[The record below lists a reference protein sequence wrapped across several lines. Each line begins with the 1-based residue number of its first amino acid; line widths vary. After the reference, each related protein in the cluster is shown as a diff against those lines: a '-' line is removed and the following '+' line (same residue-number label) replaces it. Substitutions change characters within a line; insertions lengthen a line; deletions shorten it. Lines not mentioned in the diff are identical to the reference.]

1 MINVNSQKVKE
12 IQRELHAALVKD
24 SKGGK
29 RVKEEI
35 VMENRLFMVICRDI
49 TLAPPQIAVEL
60 NKKYGY
66 QMQAEDA
73 LSILRGRRM
82 AKPGDRKELLLW
94 AQKVA
99 EYFAA
104 AVGGNRESFEKFEKL
119 RKEPA
124 LKCGKKH
131 DDQERMAAMMIY
143 ARYPELAMEGD
154 VDMLQTF
161 GKVLGKYFFYDMA
174 DAVAHVH
181 GFPSFSDAK
190 KKAQTVE
197 EEKKMT
203 YEEAIRRIGQ
213 LENSLDRTNI
223 MLQDLQ
229 DEFEEQLAA
238 AKVKE
243 LTDFFTL
250 LNSEKYGYLLDELL
264 IVRKGVDE
272 LRKKNYQLPIEI
284 NGLLIMVKKMI
295 QFVRDSHIEPI
306 MKPGTIRAVTAA
318 EVEFCNY
325 EGTPFETAEE
335 TKNVKVISPGWI
347 YKEKEVQ
354 ISRPKI
360 REEG

>member
-1 MINVNSQKVKE
+1 MVNMNKQSAKE
-12 IQRELHAALVKD
+12 IQKELHAALVKG
-24 SKGGK
+24 SKGGS
-29 RVKEEI
+29 RAKEEF
-35 VMENRLFMVICRDI
+35 VLTNRLFTVICGDI
-49 TLAPPQIAVEL
+49 TLAPPQIAAEM

-66 QMQAEDA
+66 QMQSEDA
-73 LSILRGRRM
+73 LAELRDRRM
-82 AKPGDRKELLLW
+82 AKPTDRKELLLW
-94 AQKVA
+94 AGKVA
-99 EYFAA
+99 DYYAA
-104 AVGGNRESFEKFEKL
+104 AVGGNQESFEKFEKL

-131 DDQERMAAMMIY
+131 DEQDRMAAVMIY
-143 ARYPELAMEGD
+143 TRYPELALEGD
-154 VDMLQTF
+154 VEMLQSL

-174 DAVAHVH
+174 DVVAHIH
-181 GFPSFSDAK
+181 GFPSVWEAK
-190 KKAQTVE
+190 KRAKAAS
-197 EEKKMT
+197 EEKKMS
-203 YEEAIRRIGQ
+203 YEEAVQKIAQ
-213 LENSLDRTNI
+213 LESTLDRTNV

-264 IVRKGVDE
+264 VVRKGVDE

-306 MKPGTIRAVTAA
+306 MKPGTVREVTAA
-318 EVEFCNY
+318 DVEFCNY
-325 EGTPFETAEE
+325 EGTPFDKAEE
-335 TKNVKVISPGWI
+335 TKTVEVISPGWV
-347 YKEKEVQ
+347 YKEKELQ

-360 REEG
+360 REAV